1 MSWPD
6 HHIHY
11 CAILVDAI
19 MGIKL
24 KYLVKRNWTGDP
36 CFPDTLWNGVMCN
49 NPSADLARII
59 SLWVFVNIISN
70 ILHCDSSVILMFMIF
85 TCVDWL
91 ENNILLQESLQ
102 QRLERWNISEFYIAH
117 GTRNF
122 VSARNSASLV
132 TTLYCFNWYG
142 FCWLR
147 VILETLTT
155 LVIKV
160 TQW

>member
-1 MSWPD
+1 
-6 HHIHY
+6 
-11 CAILVDAI
+11 
-19 MGIKL
+19 
-24 KYLVKRNWTGDP
+24 VK
-36 CFPDTLWNGVMCN
+36 CN
-49 NPSADLARII
+49 NNTSPDLLARII
-59 SLWVFVNIISN
+59 SLWVFVNIVSN
-70 ILHCDSSVILMFMIF
+70 IVILMFMVF

-102 QRLERWNISEFYIAH
+102 QQLEWWNISEFYIAH
-117 GTRNF
+117 GTQNF